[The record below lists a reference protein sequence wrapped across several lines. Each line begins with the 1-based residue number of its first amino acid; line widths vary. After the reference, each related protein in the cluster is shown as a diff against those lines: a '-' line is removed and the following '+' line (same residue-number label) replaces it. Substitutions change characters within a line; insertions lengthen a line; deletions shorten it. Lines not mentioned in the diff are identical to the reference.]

1 MKKYDFEDGEQE
13 RDIRRKRSKRA
24 SNRPGEG
31 IRILNSYV
39 EEEYDYYLDIDDEV
53 DSEDEIVYNKTS

>member
-1 MKKYDFEDGEQE
+1 MKKFEFDDGDQE

-31 IRILNSYV
+31 MRILNSYV

-53 DSEDEIVYNKTS
+53 DSQDEIVYNKTS

>member
-1 MKKYDFEDGEQE
+1 MKKYEFDDNEPE
-13 RDIRRKRSKRA
+13 RDVRRKRSKRA

-31 IRILNSYV
+31 IRVINSYV

-53 DSEDEIVYNKTS
+53 DSQDEIVYNKTS

>member
-1 MKKYDFEDGEQE
+1 MKKYDVDDNEPE
-13 RDIRRKRSKRA
+13 RDVRRKRSKRA

-31 IRILNSYV
+31 MRILNSYV

-53 DSEDEIVYNKTS
+53 DSQDEIVYNKTS